1 MRRISSGWEGSV
13 QDEKD
18 QFRMRRLSTV
28 YEKYEYRMRR
38 ISIQYKK
45 DQYMMRKIR
54 YYTGWEGSDI
64 LQDEKDQYRMRKIR
78 YYTGWEGWEGSDILQ
93 DEKDQMFYRM
103 RRISTIWEGWVQY
116 ENCMS
121 TGWEGSAY
129 RMWRI
134 SSHTSIDLLELWGG
148 CSDLLKMRKIIED
161 K

>member
-1 MRRISSGWEGSV
+1 MRKMRSMSIGWEGWV
-13 QDEKD
+13 QD
-18 QFRMRRLSTV
+18 
-28 YEKYEYRMRR
+28 EKYEYRMRR

-103 RRISTIWEGWVQY
+103 RRISTIWEGWVQ
-116 ENCMS
+116 
-121 TGWEGSAY
+121 WELFEY
-129 RMWRI
+129 RMRRI
-134 SSHTSIDLLELWGG
+134 SIQNVKNKFSYFNWSSWIMRGLFWSFKNEKDNWG
-148 CSDLLKMRKIIED
+148 
-161 K
+161 